1 MILMPN
7 FLPCSDFAT
16 AMSSMWPAR
25 AHEWMNLASMRREPT
40 PTILSWALTMTI
52 VKYESLRLRS
62 HSKRSTNKLAVSQ
75 KEGGSGGTEVFLF
88 GDVAHGGEDREDVKD
103 ATVIVS

>member
-1 MILMPN
+1 MILIPN

-40 PTILSWALTMTI
+40 PTILSWALTMTM

-62 HSKRSTNKLAVSQ
+62 HSKRSSQNELVESQ
-75 KEGGSGGTEVFLF
+75 KERGSGGTEVFLF
-88 GDVAHGGEDREDVKD
+88 GDVAYGGED
-103 ATVIVS
+103 

>member
-1 MILMPN
+1 MPN

-25 AHEWMNLASMRREPT
+25 EQEWMNLASMRREPT
-40 PTILSWALTMTI
+40 PTILSWALTMTM

-62 HSKRSTNKLAVSQ
+62 HSKRSTKNGLDGLRRGKRGYRDIFVWRCRL
-75 KEGGSGGTEVFLF
+75 
-88 GDVAHGGEDREDVKD
+88 RW
-103 ATVIVS
+103 